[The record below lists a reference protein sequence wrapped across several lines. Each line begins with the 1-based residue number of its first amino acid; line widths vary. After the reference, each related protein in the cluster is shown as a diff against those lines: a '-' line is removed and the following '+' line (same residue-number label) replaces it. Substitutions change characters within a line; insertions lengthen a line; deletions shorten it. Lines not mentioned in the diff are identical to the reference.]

1 MDNGKEITVQSFSN
15 DLFGALTVV
24 EIEGNPWFIGK
35 QVAGILGYVNG
46 SRDIQNHCKY
56 VKLLK
61 STDTVLLEI
70 PPRGIQIIN
79 EFDLYRLIMRSKL
92 PNAEK
97 FQDWVC
103 EEVLPS
109 IRKTGSYSLK
119 EATPPKPM
127 SQLQMISHIALEL
140 DSTNKVVAEHS
151 TKLLEIEASQKDIKE
166 HFAKKAELQKLLPGV
181 NPKSLRAKINQIVR
195 SYSTKNSREYW
206 ETWGELYKEFY
217 YRNSINVKLRA
228 KRKRV
233 SPLDYLE
240 KNELLE
246 DTMALAVELFS

>member
-1 MDNGKEITVQSFSN
+1 MDNGKEIMNELVVIKKTVIGNGEVNSVDARELHKFLESGQQFSN
-15 DLFGALTVV
+15 WIKNRIKQYDFTESIDFITINNSIYSPPRIDYAITLDMAKELSMV
-24 EIEGNPWFIGK
+24 ENNEKGK
-35 QVAGILGYVNG
+35 QA
-46 SRDIQNHCKY
+46 RKY
-56 VKLLK
+56 F
-61 STDTVLLEI
+61 I
-70 PPRGIQIIN
+70 
-79 EFDLYRLIMRSKL
+79 
-92 PNAEK
+92 ACEK
-97 FQDWVC
+97 
-103 EEVLPS
+103 
-109 IRKTGSYSLK
+109 KLK
-119 EATPPKPM
+119 EVQYEQKPM

-228 KRKRV
+228 KRKSV